1 MMQFRVAHLV
11 PVASHDQVEQHH
23 LKGLPR
29 CSFTKTLVKNPW
41 PQPSSPS
48 TSHGCITRKK
58 PFDHL
63 AEVLDNVK
71 LNGQESPVM
80 AKSLTSKNNEN

>member
-1 MMQFRVAHLV
+1 
-11 PVASHDQVEQHH
+11 
-23 LKGLPR
+23 
-29 CSFTKTLVKNPW
+29 VKNLW

-48 TSHGCITRKK
+48 TSHGCITLKK

-80 AKSLTSKNNEN
+80 AKSLTSKNNEKV